1 MRRILTTTATAL
13 AAAWSI
19 GCVEVSGPMIEGPD
33 WKFPFDT
40 AGIDFEWS
48 GRIAQGDQIEIKG
61 VFGGI
66 KAASTPGSDVSVTA
80 RKIGPWDDVSE
91 VDVEVVVHAG
101 GVTICAVYPDVPGHR
116 PNLCGAG
123 DDGYVSVRDSAGGR
137 VRVEFTVLVPEGVT
151 FVGRTVNGDVE
162 ALDMLSDAF
171 LSTVSGDA
179 RVSTTGIASAMTV
192 SGSIS
197 ASIGGA
203 DWGRNLEFLT
213 VAGDIY
219 VTVPSET
226 NADVEASVQSGSITS
241 DFPLTQDSSGDKRGT
256 IGSGGWMLLLAT
268 VDGDILLERGS

>member
-1 MRRILTTTATAL
+1 MRRILTTTATTL

-19 GCVEVSGPMIEGPD
+19 GCVEVSGPVIDAPD

-40 AGIDFEWS
+40 TGIDFEWS
-48 GRIAQGDQIEIKG
+48 GQIAQGDQIEIKG

-66 KAASTPGSDVSVTA
+66 TAASTSGSDVLVTA
-80 RKIGPWDDVSE
+80 RKTGLWNDVSE
-91 VDVEVVVHAG
+91 VDIDVVVHAG
-101 GVTICAVYPDVPGHR
+101 GVTICAVYPDVAGQR
-116 PNLCGAG
+116 PNRCGVG
-123 DDGYVSVRDSAGGR
+123 DDGHVSVRDSAWGA

-171 LSTVSGDA
+171 LTTVSGDA
-179 RVSTTGIASAMTV
+179 LVSTTGIASAITV

-197 ASIGGA
+197 ASIGGT

-213 VAGDIY
+213 VAGDIS

-268 VDGDILLERGS
+268 VDGDILLERGN